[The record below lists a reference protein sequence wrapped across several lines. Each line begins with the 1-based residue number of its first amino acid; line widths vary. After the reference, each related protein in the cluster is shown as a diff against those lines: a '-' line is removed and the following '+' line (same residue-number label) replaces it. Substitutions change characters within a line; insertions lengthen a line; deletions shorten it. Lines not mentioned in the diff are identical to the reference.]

1 MILPTDTIVA
11 VADGEKLN
19 LFRNI
24 GTETEMSLS
33 AAPEEDIETTAGAG
47 GQNSSSGNPDD
58 SRVEEAG
65 FATGIVAMLNQQ
77 VLTGKFSNLVII
89 AAPKTLG
96 EMRKHYHKKL
106 EDALV
111 GEIAKDLTG
120 HPIADIEKTIL
131 AA

>member
-11 VADGEKLN
+11 VADVEKLH
-19 LFRNI
+19 LFRNT
-24 GTETEMSLS
+24 GTETEMSLT
-33 AAPEEDIETTAGAG
+33 AAPEQDIETTAGAG
-47 GQNSSSGNPDD
+47 GQNSSAANPDE

-65 FATGIVAMLNQQ
+65 FATGIVTMLNQQ
-77 VLTGKFSNLVII
+77 VLSGKFSSIVII

-96 EMRKHYHKKL
+96 EIRKHYHKKL
-106 EDALV
+106 EEALV

-120 HPIADIEKTIL
+120 HPIAASEKTVL